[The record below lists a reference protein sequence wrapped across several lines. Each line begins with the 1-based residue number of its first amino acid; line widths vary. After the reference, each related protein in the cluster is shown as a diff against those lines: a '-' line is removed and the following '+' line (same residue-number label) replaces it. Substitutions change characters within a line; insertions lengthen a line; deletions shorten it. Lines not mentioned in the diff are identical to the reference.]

1 VTAPNFE
8 PAPITPPFEPAPE
21 TGAVFAPVSGAGSSQ
36 GSRRGSVAARLA
48 TLAALGALTG
58 YVYLA
63 EPGADGVYPPCPSR
77 TVLGLDCP
85 ACGGL
90 RGTHALLHGRVGEA
104 LDHNLL
110 LPLLLGGLG
119 VVLALWLLPL
129 IGRPERRLRLPTWA
143 WVGLT
148 GLLVAFAVARNLP
161 FDSLEYLAS
170 DA

>member
-1 VTAPNFE
+1 L
-8 PAPITPPFEPAPE
+8 
-21 TGAVFAPVSGAGSSQ
+21 PVLAG
-36 GSRRGSVAARLA
+36 
-48 TLAALGALTG
+48 LAAVTG
-58 YVYLA
+58 YLYLA
-63 EPGADGVYPPCPSR
+63 DPGDAGVYPPCPSR

-104 LDHNLL
+104 LDHNLI

-119 VVLALWLLPL
+119 VVLGLWLLPL
-129 IGRPERRLRLPTWA
+129 FGRPERRLHLPTWA

-148 GLLVAFAVARNLP
+148 GLLAAFAVARNLP

-170 DA
+170 DT